1 MRTINKLIIVLFLI
15 LNFGSS
21 SIAESNFFE
30 EGKNK
35 YDEQKYEES
44 KFLFQRSIVFNPKDK
59 DSYLYLAKIY
69 SFEEN
74 KRGEQKNIDTV
85 LLLDPKNEEANYMLM
100 EIELKRS
107 NYSKVKELA
116 DNFLDQVIALY
127 LYFFVLLFCSLQNY
141 KFSLNTNMNL
151 CP

>member
-1 MRTINKLIIVLFLI
+1 MRIINKLIIVLFLI
-15 LNFGSS
+15 LNFGNFSF
-21 SIAESNFFE
+21 AENNFFE

-35 YDEQKYEES
+35 YDEKKYEES

-69 SFEEN
+69 NFEEN
-74 KRGEQKNIDTV
+74 KREEQKNIDTV

-116 DNFLDQVIALY
+116 DNFSKICYKLCDKKNSILE
-127 LYFFVLLFCSLQNY
+127 SL
-141 KFSLNTNMNL
+141 KNL
-151 CP
+151 EPKNES